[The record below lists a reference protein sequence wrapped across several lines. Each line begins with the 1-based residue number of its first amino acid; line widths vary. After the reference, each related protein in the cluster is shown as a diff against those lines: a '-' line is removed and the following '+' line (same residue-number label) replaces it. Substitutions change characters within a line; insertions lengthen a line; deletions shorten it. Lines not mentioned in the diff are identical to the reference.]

1 MSKLRSLN
9 TAFWSDTWVEEL
21 EPMQKLLFIYLVTNE
36 KTNMLGIYEAS
47 VKKISFETGIVPIVV
62 KTYLKDFEKAEK
74 VKYIDNRVILI
85 NYMKHQNYN
94 TNMKKSAID
103 TYNDLPNS
111 LKVKGLDVGKDKP
124 IEGFERLSKAYGMV
138 RKVEVEYEVET
149 KEESEGEG
157 EIKTPTKTNDLTVEV
172 FLNRWKDA
180 RMFYDKKPTNIT
192 KLNTWELIDFN
203 ELKKTYSL
211 KDFEKAMQGLFQQ
224 KTLPTVRLRPTHF
237 LKLNYF
243 EQYLTC
249 YSTKEKLFEDKKPFK
264 KPIERI

>member
-62 KTYLKDFEKAEK
+62 KTYLKDFEKSNK

-103 TYNDLPNS
+103 TYNDLPKS
-111 LKVKGLDVGKDKP
+111 LKVNGLFVSKSNP
-124 IEGFERLSKAYGMV
+124 TEGFERLSKGYGMV
-138 RKVEVEYEVET
+138 PKVEVEVEVKIESEKEYEVE
-149 KEESEGEG
+149 E
-157 EIKTPTKTNDLTVEV
+157 LTADNIFLSIRENYKVYANQLFSDTV
-172 FLNRWKDA
+172 FTDSVA
-180 RMFYDKKPTNIT
+180 
-192 KLNTWELIDFN
+192 
-203 ELKKTYSL
+203 
-211 KDFEKAMQGLFQQ
+211 KDFMKNKSKQI
-224 KTLPTVRLRPTHF
+224 TLPTIKKYLGLYLNRLD
-237 LKLNYF
+237 
-243 EQYLTC
+243 Q
-249 YSTKEKLFEDKKPFK
+249 DKKIHNNK
-264 KPIERI
+264 KEFMSHFPNWLRKQNIEYVAIKQKEQRYV

>member
-47 VKKISFETGIVPIVV
+47 VKKISFETGIVPLVV

-103 TYNDLPNS
+103 TYNDLPSS
-111 LKVKGLDVGKDKP
+111 LMVNGLNVSKDNP
-124 IEGFERLSKAYGMV
+124 IKGFERLSKAYGMV
-138 RKVEVEYEVET
+138 RKVEVEYELET
-149 KEESEGEG
+149 KVEKEDEGEVEKEDKEKTVD
-157 EIKTPTKTNDLTVEV
+157 EI
-172 FLNRWKDA
+172 FLIIRED
-180 RMFYDKKPTNIT
+180 Y
-192 KLNTWELIDFN
+192 
-203 ELKKTYSL
+203 KTYANQLYSDTVFINSIA
-211 KDFEKAMQGLFQQ
+211 KDFMKNKSKEI
-224 KTLPTVRLRPTHF
+224 TLPTIKKYLGLYLNRLD
-237 LKLNYF
+237 
-243 EQYLTC
+243 Q
-249 YSTKEKLFEDKKPFK
+249 DKKIHNNK
-264 KPIERI
+264 KQFIEHFPNWLRKQKIEYIKPQLKEQRYV

>member
-62 KTYLKDFEKAEK
+62 KTYLKDFEKSNK

-103 TYNDLPNS
+103 TYNDLPKS
-111 LKVKGLDVGKDKP
+111 LKVNGLFVSKSNP
-124 IEGFERLSKAYGMV
+124 TEGFERLSKGYGMV
-138 RKVEVEYEVET
+138 PKVEVEVKIETEKEYEVE
-149 KEESEGEG
+149 E
-157 EIKTPTKTNDLTVEV
+157 LTSDNIFLSIRENYKVYANQLFSDTV
-172 FLNRWKDA
+172 FTDSVA
-180 RMFYDKKPTNIT
+180 
-192 KLNTWELIDFN
+192 
-203 ELKKTYSL
+203 
-211 KDFEKAMQGLFQQ
+211 KDFMKNKSKQI
-224 KTLPTVRLRPTHF
+224 TLPTIKKYLGLYLNRLD
-237 LKLNYF
+237 
-243 EQYLTC
+243 Q
-249 YSTKEKLFEDKKPFK
+249 DKKIHNNK
-264 KPIERI
+264 KEFMSHFPNWLRKQNIEYVAIKQKEQRYV

>member
-62 KTYLKDFEKAEK
+62 KTYLKDFEKSNK

-103 TYNDLPNS
+103 TYNDLPKS
-111 LKVKGLDVGKDKP
+111 LKVNGLFVSKSNP
-124 IEGFERLSKAYGMV
+124 TEGFERLSKGYGMV
-138 RKVEVEYEVET
+138 PKVEVEVEVKIETEKEYEVE
-149 KEESEGEG
+149 E
-157 EIKTPTKTNDLTVEV
+157 LTADNIFLSIRENYKVYANQLFSDTV
-172 FLNRWKDA
+172 FTDSVA
-180 RMFYDKKPTNIT
+180 
-192 KLNTWELIDFN
+192 
-203 ELKKTYSL
+203 
-211 KDFEKAMQGLFQQ
+211 KDFMKNKSKQI
-224 KTLPTVRLRPTHF
+224 TLPTIKKYLGLYLNRLD
-237 LKLNYF
+237 
-243 EQYLTC
+243 Q
-249 YSTKEKLFEDKKPFK
+249 DKKIHNNK
-264 KPIERI
+264 KEFMSHFPNWLRKQNIEYVAIKQKEQRYV